1 MSYDSGHDAGRT
13 PLAPPVCRILE
24 RVVAQWTSA
33 GHRSYAITLL
43 NTPNY
48 LIVHPLLTNENHPF
62 IVRLRREHPDVVDAY
77 IRALGEPA
85 PVSIRMNPLKV
96 GESSAALSGDSYA
109 EQAAD
114 SLPFAELF
122 DGPIPWEPAARYLR
136 ERPSFT
142 GDPLFHAGA
151 YYVQEASSMLVG
163 HAARQ
168 LIARTTTP
176 HLRVLD
182 LCAAPGGKS
191 THLASVLGPQH
202 LLVANEIVRSRAQI
216 LTENIIKWGQA
227 NVIVT
232 GNDPAHFRTLGAW
245 FDLILVDAPCS
256 GEGLFRRDPDAESH
270 WSEEAITHCALRQNQ
285 ILHDIWPVLKPGGFL
300 IYSTCTFNRTENDI
314 SLQKLLE
321 SGEAVPT
328 DIDISSNM
336 GVILDIITV
345 NDISLPIYRC
355 FPGRVRGEGFTFS
368 VLQKRSDVVS
378 DYGSS
383 RGKGRHKKAS
393 GHPHLDKLHDS
404 GSFSVWQS
412 DKQSFALPRTFERDF
427 AILDDGLY
435 IHHAGVALGDA
446 QRPDH
451 SLALNTHMAPGAFDE
466 LALTREQAL
475 DYLRRESIA
484 IPGDMHGLVRL
495 TYAGLGL
502 GFGKAVRG
510 RLNNHYPQ
518 EWRIRMR

>member
-1 MSYDSGHDAGRT
+1 
-13 PLAPPVCRILE
+13 
-24 RVVAQWTSA
+24 
-33 GHRSYAITLL
+33 
-43 NTPNY
+43 
-48 LIVHPLLTNENHPF
+48 
-62 IVRLRREHPDVVDAY
+62 VVDAY

-96 GESSAALSGDSYA
+96 GESSAAFVGGDAATLVANAANTDGAQVATSAPLSGDSSI
-109 EQAAD
+109 EQAED

-168 LIARTTTP
+168 LMVLLLAENTTDGKAVHSTAEGNQENATATSFDKKSRSANAGNT

-191 THLASVLGPQH
+191 THLASVLGAQH

-256 GEGLFRRDPDAESH
+256 GEGLFRRDADAESH
-270 WSEEAITHCALRQNQ
+270 WSEEAITHCAVRQNQ
-285 ILHDIWPVLKPGGFL
+285 ILNDIWPALKPGGFL

-321 SGEAVPT
+321 SGDAVPA

-336 GVILDIITV
+336 GVILDKITV

-355 FPGRVRGEGFTFS
+355 FPGIVRGEGFTFS
-368 VLQKRSDVVS
+368 VLQKRADVVS
-378 DYGSS
+378 DYGTS

-393 GHPHLDKLHDS
+393 GHPHLDKLHESDN
-404 GSFSVWQS
+404 FSVWQS
-412 DKQSFALPRTFERDF
+412 DKQSFALPRTFDRDF

-435 IHHAGVALGDA
+435 IHHAGVGLGDA

-451 SLALNTHMAPGAFDE
+451 SLALNTRLAPGAFDE